1 MESLT
6 IKIKTMKNHKSIYIL
21 LFLGIFFAQN
31 LQAGGGWPQEKGHGY
46 FKLGQWWLISDQ
58 HYTDVG
64 LIDPNITIGL
74 FNTYAYGE
82 YGFTD
87 KLTGLVYF
95 PFFSRSYFNNTI
107 SGTTGETL
115 VPGDAINGL
124 GDTDIGIKYGLVTDK
139 RIAVSATVLFGL
151 PLGIS
156 DAGLTT
162 AIQTGDGEF
171 NQLVQID
178 AGTGFKIGKT
188 SAYANAFVG
197 FNNRTQGF
205 SDEFRFGLE
214 GGVTFANDRL
224 TAILRIFGVKSLQNG
239 NFDDL
244 SNSSS
249 VFANNSEHISFSPEI
264 AYKLNDKWGV
274 SAGFGGAFYG
284 RIISAR
290 PSYSFGVFHQF

>member
-1 MESLT
+1 MNNIKSTYIILFFSLFMGQT
-6 IKIKTMKNHKSIYIL
+6 LI
-21 LFLGIFFAQN
+21 
-31 LQAGGGWPQEKGHGY
+31 AGGGWPQQKGHGY

-64 LIDPNITIGL
+64 LLDPNITIGL

-87 KLTGLVYF
+87 RLTGIVYF
-95 PFFSRSYFNNTI
+95 PFFSRSYFNNTV
-107 SGTTGETL
+107 SGTTGEVL

-124 GDTDIGIKYGLVTDK
+124 GDTDIGIKYGLITNGP
-139 RIAVSATVLFGL
+139 IALSATLQFGL

-156 DAGLTT
+156 DAQKTT

-171 NQLVQID
+171 NQLIQID
-178 AGTGFKIGKT
+178 AGKGFKVGKT
-188 SAYANAFVG
+188 TAYANAYVG

-214 GGVTFANDRL
+214 GGINLFQDRL
-224 TAILRIFGVKSLQNG
+224 IAILRVFGVKSLKNG

-249 VFANNSEHISFSPEI
+249 VFANNSEHISFAPEL
-264 AYKLNDKWGV
+264 AYKLNEKWGI

-290 PSYSFGVFHQF
+290 PSYSVGVFHQF

>member
-1 MESLT
+1 
-6 IKIKTMKNHKSIYIL
+6 MKNSKSLYIL
-21 LFLGIFFAQN
+21 LFLGLFISQN
-31 LQAGGGWPQEKGHGY
+31 SFAGGGWPQEKGHGY

-64 LIDPNITIGL
+64 QLDPNITIGL
-74 FNTYAYGE
+74 FNTYVYGE

-95 PFFSRSYFNNTI
+95 PFFSRSYFNNTV
-107 SGTTGETL
+107 SGTTGEVL
-115 VPGDAINGL
+115 VPGDAINSI
-124 GDTDIGIKYGLVTDK
+124 GDTDIGFKYGLTEGK
-139 RIAVSATVLFGL
+139 FAVSATVLFGL
-151 PLGIS
+151 PLGVS

-171 NQLVQID
+171 NQLLQID
-178 AGTGFKIGKT
+178 AGTGFKVGQT
-188 SAYANAFVG
+188 GAYANAYVG

-205 SDEFRFGLE
+205 SDEFRFGIE
-214 GGVTFANDRL
+214 GGINLFNNKL
-224 TAILRIFGVKSLQNG
+224 TAILRIIGVKSLRNG

-249 VFANNSEHISFSPEI
+249 VFANNSEHISFSPEL
-264 AYKLNDKWGV
+264 AYKLNDKWGI

-290 PSYSFGVFHQF
+290 PAYSFGIFHQF